1 MYKPRTIEQFKIM
14 EYIKDNFHMECL
26 LVAPVSR
33 SSLMIQDEI
42 GDRMAFQWMDG
53 HVLEAP
59 LPTPASNQEHL
70 AFIKAFW
77 ADPRHPQFM
86 SFDDLTTWW
95 LNNPTPLTHQ
105 QILNLPDDLYCR
117 YLECEQLLELDDVL
131 TLAGTGWGLL
141 VWTAMETGMTWCS
154 IMVHRLRCGITS
166 MLKTAKTES
175 EHGKSVVCLAEYYI

>member
-117 YLECEQLLELDDVL
+117 YLACEQLLELDDVL
-131 TLAGTGWGLL
+131 LEVAEAPLQQHL
-141 VWTAMETGMTWCS
+141 HCAPYP
-154 IMVHRLRCGITS
+154 GIVLGYQNTHKLTPFCRS
-166 MLKTAKTES
+166 LPF
-175 EHGKSVVCLAEYYI
+175 KSVVFVNSMRILCK